1 MNFAILLILIGNQ
14 QIEAMCF
21 SHIVVYQKEIYDII
35 LYKFNKKYNIVNT
48 NIMTKEFFEEVM
60 RIPSCSSHEDMMQEY
75 ILDWASKHGC

>member
-35 LYKFNKKYNIVNT
+35 LLKDFNK
-48 NIMTKEFFEEVM
+48 F
-60 RIPSCSSHEDMMQEY
+60 
-75 ILDWASKHGC
+75 